1 MYVAKIE
8 DGIFEITASRTVDA
22 DRIHAD
28 LSFMERQG
36 MLTFGD
42 QTTRILESQL
52 KRAGHRPQ
60 LTDLCF
66 EDDLSIGLQMPKTWY
81 LNRGLYALSISMYF
95 NFLNY
100 KEQAK
105 AGELYTKNAEVVE
118 DFGRIA
124 AVEVYLERELEP
136 ALRSRGSVFF
146 GTPRTLTECMRVLE
160 GWDVAR
166 IPRLKRYIT
175 YAGFIRMWCQHHF
188 PDFDESQWGLGKE
201 QSKEILRDTGTT
213 NVRRGIRHFWQYY
226 LAERPE
232 KIAPEDIE
240 VDIVDE
246 SFSDVRQ
253 PCYVLLGE
261 DIFAGE
267 GVDTGAEMA
276 FRSFSE
282 TKVMR
287 YPRNVASNELQQK
300 TAMLMRERFPG
311 AIIIMF
317 KNPPAMP
324 TFTLTKFDEVKEGVS
339 REVAVVAQGLRH
351 VHRMLGGVDDESEP
365 A

>member
-8 DGIFEITASRTVDA
+8 DCMFEITASRTVDA
-22 DRIHAD
+22 DKIHAD
-28 LSFMERQG
+28 LSFMERQD

-52 KRAGHRPQ
+52 TRAGYRPQ
-60 LTDLCF
+60 LTNLCF
-66 EDDLSIGLQMPKTWY
+66 EDDLSIGLQMPETWY

-105 AGELYTKNAEVVE
+105 AGELYTKNSNIVR

-124 AVEVYLERELEP
+124 AIEIYLEHELEP
-136 ALRSRGSVFF
+136 ALRARESTYF

-160 GWDVAR
+160 GWDVVR

-175 YAGFIRMWCQHHF
+175 YAGFIRMWCEHHF
-188 PDFDESQWGLGKE
+188 PDFDGSQWGLGKE
-201 QSKEILRDTGTT
+201 ESKAILREQGTT
-213 NVRRGIRHFWQYY
+213 NVRLGVRHFWQHH
-226 LAERPE
+226 LACRPE

-240 VDIVDE
+240 VDIVDG
-246 SFSDVRQ
+246 SFPAVRQ
-253 PCYVLLGE
+253 PRYILLGE
-261 DIFAGE
+261 DIFAPE
-267 GVDTGAEMA
+267 GTDTGAEMA

-287 YPRNVASNELQQK
+287 YPRNVASNGLQRK
-300 TAMLMRERFPG
+300 TAALMRERFPES
-311 AIIIMF
+311 IIVMF
-317 KNPPAMP
+317 KNPSSMP

-351 VHRMLGGVDDESEP
+351 VHHMLGGADDESEP